1 MAQSAYVASVR
12 AGLAVLALAALSMTL
27 SGCSSTNN
35 AAKKALNPDPPGQIY
50 ARADDLM
57 ERGKFEAAAQRFE
70 DVDREHPYAP
80 EARRALVMA
89 AYSYFRA
96 GKYIEAVSTA
106 RRYTTL
112 HPGTKEAALA
122 HHIIAMSYY
131 NEIKGPNRDQTPT
144 RKALKEFKTLVA
156 RYPQS
161 KYAKEAANRIRYC
174 QDLLAASEMTV
185 GRYYLKKRNFL
196 AAINRFKT
204 VARDFQTTKHVEE
217 ALMRLTEAYMA
228 LGIRSEAQNAAAVL
242 GHNFPHSKWY
252 RDAYALLASDGLAPR
267 ADTGSW
273 LSQAWKQTVR
283 GVTSLGAGASFQ

>member
-1 MAQSAYVASVR
+1 MAQSANAAPVK
-12 AGLAVLALAALSMTL
+12 AGMAVLVLAALSL
-27 SGCSSTNN
+27 GLAGCSSTKS
-35 AAKKALNPDPPGQIY
+35 AVTAINPDPPGQIY
-50 ARADDLM
+50 SRADDLM
-57 ERGKFEAAAQRFE
+57 AKGKYEAAAQRFE

-89 AYSYFRA
+89 AYSYYRA
-96 GKYIEAVSTA
+96 GKYIQAVSAA

-131 NEIKGPNRDQTPT
+131 REIKDPNRDQTAT
-144 RKALKEFKTLVA
+144 RRALKEFKTLVA

-161 KYAKEAANRIRYC
+161 KYSQKAANRIRHCY
-174 QDLLAASEMTV
+174 DLLAASEMTV

-204 VARDFQTTKHVEE
+204 VASEYQTTKHVEE
-217 ALMRLTEAYMA
+217 ALMRLTESYMA

-242 GHNFPHSKWY
+242 GHNFPSSSWY
-252 RDAYALLASDGLAPR
+252 RDAYALLASDGLTPR

-273 LSQAWKQTVR
+273 LSRAWNSTVS
-283 GVTSLGAGASFQ
+283 GVSGLGSSASFQ

>member
-1 MAQSAYVASVR
+1 MAQTSCAAPLR
-12 AGLAVLALAALSMTL
+12 AGLTALTFAVLAAGLG
-27 SGCSSTNN
+27 GCSSTNN
-35 AAKKALNPDPPGQIY
+35 AAKALNPDPPGQIY
-50 ARADDLM
+50 SRADDLM
-57 ERGKFEAAAQRFE
+57 GRGKYEAAAQRFE

-89 AYSYFRA
+89 AYSYYKA
-96 GKYIEAVSTA
+96 GKYVEAVTTA

-131 NEIKGPNRDQTPT
+131 SEIKGPSRDQTTT
-144 RKALKEFKTLVA
+144 RRALKEFKTLVA

-161 KYAKEAANRIRYC
+161 KYAQEAGNRIRYC
-174 QDLLAASEMTV
+174 EDLLAASEMNV

-242 GHNFPHSKWY
+242 GHNFPSSRWY
-252 RDAYALLASDGLAPR
+252 RDAYALLASDGLTPR

-273 LSQAWKQTVR
+273 LSRAWSSTVR
-283 GVTSLGAGASFQ
+283 GVSGLGASASFQ